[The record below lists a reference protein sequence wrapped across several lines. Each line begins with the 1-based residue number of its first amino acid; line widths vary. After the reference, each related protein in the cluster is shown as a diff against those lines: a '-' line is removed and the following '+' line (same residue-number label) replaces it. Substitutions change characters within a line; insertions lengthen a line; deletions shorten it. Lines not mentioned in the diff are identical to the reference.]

1 MCKIYMLARILYVYT
16 IYVQFTCSMYLGRK
30 KKYVSYTCW
39 PLKRMQTPKDT
50 FYDFIIPNLQSYT

>member
-1 MCKIYMLARILYVYT
+1 MYIPFTYNLRAACILDV
-16 IYVQFTCSMYLGRK
+16 K